1 MFNLIKVSLCL
12 FLTIPL
18 YTEASSDVYDNA
30 VDKVVLIYSEDNMGS
45 GVLIS
50 NRGFLLTNWHV
61 VKDKKEFYVLTLA
74 EGSYEENKRKAEVI
88 KFNETSDLALL
99 RLTTIPRNLKP
110 IKISKVI
117 PKVGDSVHAVGHPHG
132 EMWSYSKGYISAH
145 REEYSW
151 QDNEV
156 NFQGDVYQMQTPI
169 NPGNS
174 GGPLVNDYG
183 NLIGLN
189 TFVSTQGQGLTY
201 AVTVEEIIKFLSE

>member
-1 MFNLIKVSLCL
+1 MFNLIKVSLCF
-12 FLTIPL
+12 FLTISL

-30 VDKVVLIYSEDNMGS
+30 VDKVVLIFSEENMGS

-50 NRGFLLTNWHV
+50 ERGYVLTNWHV
-61 VKDKKEFYVLTLA
+61 VKDRTEFYVLTLA
-74 EGSYEENKRKAEVI
+74 EGGFDENKRKAEVI

-99 RLTTIPRNLKP
+99 KLTTIPKDLEP
-110 IKISKVI
+110 IKISKVV
-117 PKVGDSVHAVGHPHG
+117 PKVGDSVHAVGHPNG

-151 QDNEV
+151 KNKNVDFV
-156 NFQGDVYQMQTPI
+156 GDVYQMQTPI

-174 GGPLVNDYG
+174 GGPLVNDFG

-189 TFVSTQGQGLTY
+189 TFVSTQGQGLSY
-201 AVTVEEIIKFLSE
+201 AITVNEIIKFLKE

>member
-30 VDKVVLIYSEDNMGS
+30 VDKVVLIYSEENMGS

-50 NRGFLLTNWHV
+50 ERGYVLTNWHV
-61 VKDKKEFYVLTLA
+61 VKDRKEFYILTLA
-74 EGSYEENKRKAEVI
+74 EGGFDENKRKAEVI

-99 RLTTIPRNLKP
+99 KLTTIPKDLKP

-132 EMWSYSKGYISAH
+132 ETWSYAKGYISAH

-151 QDNEV
+151 KNKNVDFE
-156 NFQGDVYQMQTPI
+156 GDVYQMQTPI

-174 GGPLVNDYG
+174 GGPLVNDFG

-189 TFVSTQGQGLTY
+189 TFVSTEGQGLSY
-201 AVTVEEIIKFLSE
+201 ALTVKEIVRFLKE

>member
-30 VDKVVLIYSEDNMGS
+30 VDKVVLIYSEENMGS

-50 NRGFLLTNWHV
+50 ERGYVLTNWHV
-61 VKDKKEFYVLTLA
+61 VKDRKEFYILTLA
-74 EGSYEENKRKAEVI
+74 EGGFDENKRKAEVI

-99 RLTTIPRNLKP
+99 KLTTIPKDLKP

-151 QDNEV
+151 KNKNVDFE
-156 NFQGDVYQMQTPI
+156 GDVYQMQTPI

-174 GGPLVNDYG
+174 GGPLVNDFG

-189 TFVSTQGQGLTY
+189 TFVSTEGQGLSY
-201 AVTVEEIIKFLSE
+201 ALTVKEIVRFLKE

>member
-151 QDNEV
+151 QDKEV

-201 AVTVEEIIKFLSE
+201 AVTVEEIIKFLNE

>member
-1 MFNLIKVSLCL
+1 MKKVAIYIFLSLA
-12 FLTIPL
+12 L
-18 YTEASSDVYDNA
+18 YIEANPNIYDET

-50 NRGFLLTNWHV
+50 NRGFVLTNWHV

-99 RLTTIPRNLKP
+99 KLTTIPQNLNP

-132 EMWSYSKGYISAH
+132 EMWSYAKGYISAH

-151 QDNEV
+151 QDKEV

-189 TFVSTQGQGLTY
+189 TFVSNQGQGLTY
-201 AVTVEEIIKFLSE
+201 AVTVEEIIKFLNE

>member
-30 VDKVVLIYSEDNMGS
+30 VDKVVLIYSEENMGS

-50 NRGFLLTNWHV
+50 ERGYVLTNWHV
-61 VKDKKEFYVLTLA
+61 VKDRKEFYILTLA
-74 EGSYEENKRKAEVI
+74 EGGFDENKRKAEVI

-99 RLTTIPRNLKP
+99 KLTTIPKDLKP
-110 IKISKVI
+110 IKIIKVI

-151 QDNEV
+151 KNKNVDFE
-156 NFQGDVYQMQTPI
+156 GDVYQMQTPI

-174 GGPLVNDYG
+174 GGPLVNDFG

-189 TFVSTQGQGLTY
+189 TFVSTEGQGLSY
-201 AVTVEEIIKFLSE
+201 ALTVKEIVRFLKE

>member
-30 VDKVVLIYSEDNMGS
+30 VDKVVLIYSEENMGS

-50 NRGFLLTNWHV
+50 ERGYVLTNWHV
-61 VKDKKEFYVLTLA
+61 VKDRKEFYVLTLA
-74 EGSYEENKRKAEVI
+74 EGGFDENKRKAKVI

-99 RLTTIPRNLKP
+99 KLTTIPKDLKP

-151 QDNEV
+151 QDKEV

-201 AVTVEEIIKFLSE
+201 AVTVEEIIKFLNE